1 MQSILPQESFMENR
15 LIIFIECFLFGT
27 FGALLF
33 MLIAFVIKKLTGK
46 KVDEWKH
53 YYNVGF
59 WLGLIVRTSLIILLQ
74 KP

>member
-15 LIIFIECFLFGT
+15 LIIFIECFLFGA

-59 WLGLIVRTSLIILLQ
+59 
-74 KP
+74 